1 VNLDALMEKA
11 SKASFDGR
19 SARTHRWSP
28 LFPVY
33 QKLRSRGATCA
44 EAVDW
49 LVREGL
55 IPRDG
60 AAKALKSFH
69 VTTYNRNKK
78 AKNA

>member
-1 VNLDALMEKA
+1 VNLDALLEEA

-19 SARTHRWSP
+19 SARPHRWSK

-33 QKLRSRGATCA
+33 EKLRSRGATCA
-44 EAVDW
+44 KAVEW
-49 LVREGL
+49 LVGKGL
-55 IPRDG
+55 IPKED

-78 AKNA
+78 AKNS